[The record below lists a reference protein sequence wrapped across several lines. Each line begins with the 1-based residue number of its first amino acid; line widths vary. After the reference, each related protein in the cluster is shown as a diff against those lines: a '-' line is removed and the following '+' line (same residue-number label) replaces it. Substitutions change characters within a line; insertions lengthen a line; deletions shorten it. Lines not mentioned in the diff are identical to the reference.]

1 MAYEVIQNGEV
12 IGTSETIVHIFYGQ
26 NEAYQECSV
35 DKADGFCVKLPK
47 EFVLPPAMSLSDMFK
62 TIGNGV
68 PYKAAYGIAKTILE
82 FINYKYEDNSGKH
95 RKSNK

>member
-47 EFVLPPAMSLSDMFK
+47 EFVLEDGTTETVRVDTVYALPGHTLK
-62 TIGNGV
+62 GNE
-68 PYKAAYGIAKTILE
+68 LE
-82 FINYKYEDNSGKH
+82 AEYRENPGKE
-95 RKSNK
+95 ND

>member
-47 EFVLPPAMSLSDMFK
+47 EFVLEDGTTETVHVDTVFVLPGHTLK
-62 TIGNGV
+62 GNE
-68 PYKAAYGIAKTILE
+68 PEAEYKENQEK
-82 FINYKYEDNSGKH
+82 
-95 RKSNK
+95 

>member
-47 EFVLPPAMSLSDMFK
+47 EF
-62 TIGNGV
+62 
-68 PYKAAYGIAKTILE
+68 ILE
-82 FINYKYEDNSGKH
+82 DGTTETVRVDTVFALPGHTLKGNEPEAEYRENPGKEH
-95 RKSNK
+95 D